1 MSAKP
6 RPDAMPTETP
16 SADPVQDLDRV
27 REILFGAQQRGTEQ
41 QLADLEQR
49 LTGRIDALRRE
60 LLAAIGSE
68 NSAVAQRLQDAIGE
82 LGTNLRAEQQA
93 LATRLREQ
101 LQLLQTGKIDRDAM
115 ADLLTGLAVR
125 LGKQAGA

>member
-6 RPDAMPTETP
+6 RPDTTSTETP
-16 SADPVQDLDRV
+16 SSDPLQDLQRV
-27 REILFGAQQRGTEQ
+27 REILFGAQQRSTEQ
-41 QLADLEQR
+41 QLAELEQR

-60 LLAAIGSE
+60 LIAAIGSE
-68 NSAVAQRLQDAIGE
+68 SSAAAQRLQAAIGE
-82 LGTNLRAEQQA
+82 LGAGVRAEQAA
-93 LATRLREQ
+93 LATRLHEQ
-101 LQLLQTGKIDRDAM
+101 LQHLQTGKLDRDAM

>member
-6 RPDAMPTETP
+6 RPDVMPTETP
-16 SADPVQDLDRV
+16 STDPVQDLDRV
-27 REILFGAQQRGTEQ
+27 REILFGAQQRSTEQ
-41 QLADLEQR
+41 QLAEVEQR

-68 NSAVAQRLQDAIGE
+68 SSAAAQRLQGAIGE
-82 LGTNLRAEQQA
+82 LATGLRAEQKA
-93 LATRLREQ
+93 LATRLGEQ
-101 LQLLQTGKIDRDAM
+101 LQLLQTGKVDRDAM

-125 LGKQAGA
+125 LGKQPGA

>member
-6 RPDAMPTETP
+6 RPDATSTETP
-16 SADPVQDLDRV
+16 SSDPLQDLQRV
-27 REILFGAQQRGTEQ
+27 REILFGAQQRSAEQ

-68 NSAVAQRLQDAIGE
+68 SSAAAQRLQTAIGE
-82 LGTNLRAEQQA
+82 LGAGVRAEHAA
-93 LATRLREQ
+93 LAAQLREQ
-101 LQLLQTGKIDRDAM
+101 LQHLQTGKLDRDAM
-115 ADLLTGLAVR
+115 ADLLTGLATR